1 MKEKKLPSYLA
12 GLASFY
18 TQIKEKQK
26 RLFSSQPR
34 RACAVL
40 SLADLLLYSAYGHAQ
55 TCQALLGQ
63 LGPLSPS
70 GLSCFT
76 AGNLPPPP
84 RPSGEVAEVNQSG
97 FICCKNES
105 GSAFHSPSPTQQPQG
120 QEPPLL
126 PVLHPVVFRIE
137 ILLPLTRSQ
146 PTRR

>member
-1 MKEKKLPSYLA
+1 MKEKNCPHIWLGLPLFTLKLKKNKKD
-12 GLASFY
+12 SFPLSPEEPVQSCLW
-18 TQIKEKQK
+18 QICYYIQPMVMP
-26 RLFSSQPR
+26 RLVKHCWGS
-34 RACAVL
+34 C
-40 SLADLLLYSAYGHAQ
+40 
-55 TCQALLGQ
+55 
-63 LGPLSPS
+63 GPLSPC

>member
-63 LGPLSPS
+63 LWAL
-70 GLSCFT
+70 
-76 AGNLPPPP
+76 
-84 RPSGEVAEVNQSG
+84 V
-97 FICCKNES
+97 
-105 GSAFHSPSPTQQPQG
+105 PQW
-120 QEPPLL
+120 PLL
-126 PVLHPVVFRIE
+126 LHSRELTSSSKAFRGGGRGQPIWVY
-137 ILLPLTRSQ
+137 LLQKRIRLSFS
-146 PTRR
+146 